1 MSKVLSNYNKLV
13 NELNEIEKKFLSSKK
28 KINLIAVSKTF
39 SDSHILPILKSG
51 HKFFGEN
58 KVQEAIKKWKP
69 LKQKYPNVEL
79 HLIGPLQSNK
89 VNQALDIFDC
99 IQTLDREKIVK
110 KIKDYTLK
118 ETKLRKNY
126 KFMIQVNIGN
136 ELKKSGIPR
145 EITESFVDWCRND
158 IGLNIN
164 GLMCIPPICEDPIEY
179 FKLLSELAKKC
190 NLQNLSMGMSSDFR
204 QAIEN
209 GSNYIRVGSGIFG
222 PRK

>member
-1 MSKVLSNYNKLV
+1 M
-13 NELNEIEKKFLSSKK
+13 
-28 KINLIAVSKTF
+28 
-39 SDSHILPILKSG
+39 
-51 HKFFGEN
+51 
-58 KVQEAIKKWKP
+58 
-69 LKQKYPNVEL
+69 
-79 HLIGPLQSNK
+79 QSNK

-136 ELKKSGIPR
+136 ELQKSGIPR